1 MKISI
6 VARAVASTSAVA
18 PESEYSWNTY
28 TSVAG
33 MGLLFR
39 GKEVMIAT
47 DTQFG
52 LRDGTKGAARLILRG
67 EPTKVITVTP
77 EERTVLLARSTPVTT
92 KGGKKAK
99 VQGVVPKFD
108 AAASWKNEIAPALKA
123 AAAEVGQST
132 APTVSVITFLEKV
145 YFKLN
150 DISESGGATA
160 VAVKDLV
167 GLLAKAP
174 SAPVI
179 LNSSKENVRLAV
191 QLIES
196 SPEWKRI
203 RTGKLKLSKF
213 ENAYS
218 IGQDF
223 YYASVHMRIAKALV
237 TGNREKLRRDL
248 SNLDTS
254 ARESFPSKLYGQIK
268 AWSMQG
274 IKLR

>member
-28 TSVAG
+28 TSAAG

-39 GKEVMIAT
+39 GKEVMIAA

-99 VQGVVPKFD
+99 VQGVVPEFD
-108 AAASWKNEIAPALKA
+108 AAAAWKNEIAPAIKEA
-123 AAAEVGQST
+123 AAKLAATSL
-132 APTVSVITFLEKV
+132 PTGSVIAFLDRVSVEIDNFIEK
-145 YFKLN
+145 
-150 DISESGGATA
+150 DGATA
-160 VAVKDLV
+160 ATTKRFVKML
-167 GLLAKAP
+167 GQAP
-174 SAPVI
+174 SGKG
-179 LNSSKENVRLAV
+179 LMNRDKENVQLAI
-191 QLIES
+191 QLLDA

-203 RTGKLKLSKF
+203 KTGKLKLAKF
-213 ENAYS
+213 ENAYFV
-218 IGQDF
+218 GQDF
-223 YYASVHMRIAKALV
+223 GYAAIHLNIAKLLIE
-237 TGNREKLRRDL
+237 GSPEKLRRTL
-248 SNLDTS
+248 SNIDTS
-254 ARESFPSKLYGQIK
+254 ARESIPSKLFPKIQ
-268 AWSMQG
+268 AWSMKG
-274 IKLR
+274 MKLR

>member
-33 MGLLFR
+33 MGLVFR

-108 AAASWKNEIAPALKA
+108 AAASWKNEVAPALKEA
-123 AAAEVGQST
+123 AATVAGTSV
-132 APTVSVITFLEKV
+132 PTIQVITFLEKV

-150 DISESGGATA
+150 DISDGGATA

-167 GLLAKAP
+167 GLLAKP
-174 SAPVI
+174 PVGTGT
-179 LNSSKENVRLAV
+179 LNSSKENVRLAM
-191 QLIES
+191 QLLES

-223 YYASVHMRIAKALV
+223 YYASVHMGIAKALV
-237 TGNREKLRRDL
+237 AGNREKLRRDL
-248 SNLDTS
+248 DNLDTS

-268 AWSMQG
+268 AWAMQG
-274 IKLR
+274 VKFR

>member
-28 TSVAG
+28 TSAAG

-39 GKEVMIAT
+39 GKEVMIAA

-52 LRDGTKGAARLILRG
+52 LRDGTKGTARLILRG

-108 AAASWKNEIAPALKA
+108 AAAIWKNEIAPALKE
-123 AAAEVGQST
+123 AAAEVGKT
-132 APTVSVITFLEKV
+132 ATPSDAVINFLKGTYSHINTF
-145 YFKLN
+145 
-150 DISESGGATA
+150 SEADGATRSGA
-160 VAVKDLV
+160 AS
-167 GLLAKAP
+167 LLKFISNAP
-174 SAPVI
+174 SAP
-179 LNSSKENVRLAV
+179 LALKGDKENVKLAI
-191 QLIES
+191 QLLES

-203 RTGKLKLSKF
+203 RTGKLRLAKY

-218 IGQDF
+218 VGQDF
-223 YYASVHMRIAKALV
+223 YYASVHMRIAKALAA
-237 TGNREKLRRDL
+237 GKALNLRNEL

-254 ARESFPSKLYGQIK
+254 ARDSIPVKLFRQIQV
-268 AWSMQG
+268 WSMKDV
-274 IKLR
+274 KLR

>member
-108 AAASWKNEIAPALKA
+108 AAASWKNEIAPALKEA
-123 AAAEVGQST
+123 AATVAGTSV
-132 APTVSVITFLEKV
+132 PTIQVITFLEKV

-150 DISESGGATA
+150 DISDGGATA

-167 GLLAKAP
+167 GLLAKP
-174 SAPVI
+174 PVGTGT
-179 LNSSKENVRLAV
+179 LNSSKENVRLAM
-191 QLIES
+191 QLLES

-223 YYASVHMRIAKALV
+223 YYASVHMGIAKALV

>member
-6 VARAVASTSAVA
+6 VARAIASTSAVA

-99 VQGVVPKFD
+99 VQGVVPDFD
-108 AAASWKNEIAPALKA
+108 AAAAWKNEIAPAIKEA
-123 AAAEVGQST
+123 AATLSATSLPSGSVIVFLDRVSAEVSNY
-132 APTVSVITFLEKV
+132 IEK
-145 YFKLN
+145 
-150 DISESGGATA
+150 GGATA
-160 VAVKDLV
+160 ATTKKFLK
-167 GLLAKAP
+167 LLGQ
-174 SAPVI
+174 APVGTGI
-179 LNSSKENVRLAV
+179 MNRDKENVQLAV
-191 QLIES
+191 KLLET

-203 RTGKLKLSKF
+203 KTGKLKLSKF

-218 IGQDF
+218 VSQDF
-223 YYASVHMRIAKALV
+223 GYAAIHLKIAQVLV
-237 TGNREKLRRDL
+237 GGNSKKLRDTLR
-248 SNLDTS
+248 NIDTS
-254 ARESFPSKLYGQIK
+254 ARESIPSAVHRQITSWAMK
-268 AWSMQG
+268 G
-274 IKLR
+274 LKLR

>member
-6 VARAVASTSAVA
+6 VARSVASTSAVA

-108 AAASWKNEIAPALKA
+108 AASFWKTDISPALAEALKKFAGARPTRQMAAYMKGVAEASLAYGEGHTEALGTKLLAAINKPVQFDMGSIDVSNPMGKLAQQLVNTSPELKRIFGGKVKRKTVFDYYSVYQDFLYGAAHALLA
-123 AAAEVGQST
+123 AAMLTKRPANVVNVAMGLDSSVRDSI
-132 APTVSVITFLEKV
+132 PTKV
-145 YFKLN
+145 N
-150 DISESGGATA
+150 DAIEDMDSRA
-160 VAVKDLV
+160 
-167 GLLAKAP
+167 
-174 SAPVI
+174 
-179 LNSSKENVRLAV
+179 SSK
-191 QLIES
+191 
-196 SPEWKRI
+196 
-203 RTGKLKLSKF
+203 
-213 ENAYS
+213 
-218 IGQDF
+218 
-223 YYASVHMRIAKALV
+223 AK
-237 TGNREKLRRDL
+237 
-248 SNLDTS
+248 
-254 ARESFPSKLYGQIK
+254 
-268 AWSMQG
+268 
-274 IKLR
+274 

>member
-1 MKISI
+1 MKLSI

-39 GKEVMIAT
+39 GKEVMIAA

-99 VQGVVPKFD
+99 VQGVVPDFD
-108 AAASWKNEIAPALKA
+108 AAASWKNEIAPAIKQA
-123 AAAEVGQST
+123 AATLSATSL
-132 APTVSVITFLEKV
+132 PTVQVITFLDRVSVEIDN
-145 YFKLN
+145 Y
-150 DISESGGATA
+150 IEEGGATA
-160 VAVKDLV
+160 ASTKKFVK
-167 GLLAKAP
+167 LLGQAP
-174 SAPVI
+174 AGKGI
-179 LNSSKENVRLAV
+179 LNRSKENVQLAV
-191 QLIES
+191 KLLET

-203 RTGKLKLSKF
+203 KTGKLKLAKF
-213 ENAYS
+213 ENAYFV
-218 IGQDF
+218 GQDF
-223 YYASVHMRIAKALV
+223 GYAAIHLKVAKSLV
-237 TGNREKLRRDL
+237 DGDAKKVRAVL
-248 SNLDTS
+248 SNIDTS
-254 ARESFPSKLYGQIK
+254 ARESIPSAAYRQIQV
-268 AWSMQG
+268 WSMKG
-274 IKLR
+274 VKLR

>member
-1 MKISI
+1 MKLSI

-28 TSVAG
+28 NSAAG

-39 GKEVMIAT
+39 GKEVMIAA

-108 AAASWKNEIAPALKA
+108 PLAAWKNEIAPALKEA
-123 AAAEVGQST
+123 AATVGQST
-132 APTVSVITFLEKV
+132 APTISVITFLEKV
-145 YFKLN
+145 YHKLN
-150 DISESGGATA
+150 GFSEPDGATA
-160 VAVKDLV
+160 AAAKDLV

-174 SAPVI
+174 SAPVA
-179 LNSSKENVRLAV
+179 LKSEKENVRLAV

-203 RTGKLKLSKF
+203 RTGKLKLANYG
-213 ENAYS
+213 NAYS
-218 IGQDF
+218 AGQDF
-223 YYASVHMRIAKALV
+223 YYASVHMSIAKALV
-237 TGNREKLRRDL
+237 AGSREKLRRNL

-254 ARESFPSKLYGQIK
+254 ARESIPAKLFRQIQLW
-268 AWSMQG
+268 AMQG
-274 IKLR
+274 MKFR